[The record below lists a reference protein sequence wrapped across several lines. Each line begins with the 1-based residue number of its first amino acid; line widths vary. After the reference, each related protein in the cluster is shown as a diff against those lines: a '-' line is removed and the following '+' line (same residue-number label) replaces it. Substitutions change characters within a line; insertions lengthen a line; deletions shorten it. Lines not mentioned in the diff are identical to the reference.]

1 MSLLSTLIV
10 FIFAINNIT
19 CFPVSRPVSRI
30 VNGQRWYCINLSTI
44 IVSTVSELPLVSQRP
59 FVEEILLAVLPG
71 FVPTFLP
78 LAVGIYLLN
87 SQAASIE
94 KSIASNKELNE
105 KSIASIKES
114 IASNKESIAS
124 NRESNEKSIASN
136 KESNEKSIASI
147 VESTEKSIASIVEST
162 EKSIAPMKESILSNK
177 ELILIIK
184 EQNEKTIASNKE
196 LNDIIIQSIDRKLDD
211 ALREFRSSRNS
222 PP

>member
-147 VESTEKSIASIVEST
+147 VESTEKSIA
-162 EKSIAPMKESILSNK
+162 PMKESILSNK

>member
-124 NRESNEKSIASN
+124 NRESNEKSIAS
-136 KESNEKSIASI
+136 
-147 VESTEKSIASIVEST
+147 IVEST

>member
-87 SQAASIE
+87 SQATSIE

-124 NRESNEKSIASN
+124 NRESN
-136 KESNEKSIASI
+136 
-147 VESTEKSIASIVEST
+147 EKSIASIVEST

>member
-1 MSLLSTLIV
+1 M
-10 FIFAINNIT
+10 
-19 CFPVSRPVSRI
+19 
-30 VNGQRWYCINLSTI
+30 
-44 IVSTVSELPLVSQRP
+44 
-59 FVEEILLAVLPG
+59 LPG

-124 NRESNEKSIASN
+124 NRESN
-136 KESNEKSIASI
+136 
-147 VESTEKSIASIVEST
+147 EKSIASIVEST